1 MPRALANRYAHALA
15 DAVLAPDSA
24 SDPGEIT
31 KELRAFEA
39 MIREAP
45 ELKNVLLSPAV
56 SNARKRDV
64 VARFAESMPL
74 SLQVR
79 NFLYVLVDR
88 RRAGMLNEI
97 TDAFEAAVDERSG
110 VVRAEVSSAV
120 PLSDAQRAELAK
132 ALSDVTGKRV
142 RCEFAV
148 DDSLIGGVIAR
159 IGSTVYDGSVR
170 TQLGEIQQLLAS

>member
-15 DAVLAPDSA
+15 DAVLTPASA
-24 SDPGEIT
+24 SDPNEIT

-39 MIREAP
+39 MIREVP

-74 SLQVR
+74 SQHVR

-88 RRAGMLNEI
+88 RRAGLLDEI